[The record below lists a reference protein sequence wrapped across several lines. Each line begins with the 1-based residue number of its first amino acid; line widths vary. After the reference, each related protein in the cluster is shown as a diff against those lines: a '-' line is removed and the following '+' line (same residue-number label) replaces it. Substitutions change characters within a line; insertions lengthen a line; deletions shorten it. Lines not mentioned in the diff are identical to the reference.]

1 METTTNGKAKMVVP
15 LQPQLLNRARRLTGN
30 EADARDLVQDTIERA
45 LRTSRAPAAAGEMRP
60 WLYRVLTHLWIDRV
74 RATRRRRQ
82 VPFEEEGMAA
92 AWSEGPGESASS
104 SAWRDMSLGDVTSA
118 LQEVTEPCRLAFQG
132 HALDRRSYA
141 ELARELGVQPVTVG
155 TRVLRARHQL
165 RKILEAKIL
174 EARMGGHSAGCEL
187 NVHRNLA

>member
-1 METTTNGKAKMVVP
+1 MDTMTNGKARLVVP
-15 LQPQLLNRARRLTGN
+15 LQGQLLNRARQLTGN

-45 LRTSRAPAAAGEMRP
+45 LRTSRAPVADGEMRP

-74 RATRRRRQ
+74 RARKGRHQ
-82 VPFEEEGMAA
+82 VPFQEEGMVEV
-92 AWSEGPGESASS
+92 WSEEAGEGAST
-104 SAWRDMSLGDVTSA
+104 SAWRDMSVRDVISA
-118 LQEVTEPCRLAFQG
+118 LQEVSEPYRRAFQG

-165 RKILEAKIL
+165 RKILEA
-174 EARMGGHSAGCEL
+174 RMGGNATEYEL
-187 NVHRNLA
+187 NAHRTMA